1 MNCALSGYPNIS
13 YIFSETVMAITFENA
28 LGVLPGTLQYR
39 TQRAEILAGN
49 IANVDTPNFKAK
61 DLDFETLLD
70 QELDQELGQQLGQEK
85 AQLTMQA
92 SNPRHLT
99 LPGDPRIESA
109 KVNKSV
115 RQPSADGNTVDLAS
129 EQSAFMRNRMEFETS
144 FTFLSM
150 NFTALERAIVGQ

>member
-1 MNCALSGYPNIS
+1 
-13 YIFSETVMAITFENA
+13 MAITFENA
-28 LGVLPGTLQYR
+28 LGVLPDTLQYR

-61 DLDFETLLD
+61 DLDFETLLGR
-70 QELDQELGQQLGQEK
+70 ELGQEPGQAK

-99 LPGDPRIESA
+99 LPGDPQLESA
-109 KVNKSV
+109 TVNKAV
-115 RQPSADGNTVDLAS
+115 KQPSADGNTVDLAS

-144 FTFLSM
+144 FTFLNM

>member
-1 MNCALSGYPNIS
+1 
-13 YIFSETVMAITFENA
+13 MAITFENA

-61 DLDFETLLD
+61 DLDFETLLS
-70 QELDQELGQQLGQEK
+70 QELGQEK
-85 AQLTMQA
+85 ARLTLQA
-92 SNPRHLT
+92 SNPHHLT
-99 LPGDPRIESA
+99 LPGNPHLNA
-109 KVNKSV
+109 ATVNKAV
-115 RQPSADGNTVDLAS
+115 KQPSADGNTVDLAT

-150 NFTALERAIVGQ
+150 NFNALERAIVGQ

>member
-1 MNCALSGYPNIS
+1 
-13 YIFSETVMAITFENA
+13 MAITFENA

-49 IANVDTPNFKAK
+49 IANVDTPDFKAK
-61 DLDFETLLD
+61 DLDFETVLGK
-70 QELDQELGQQLGQEK
+70 ELGNESGKQLGQEK
-85 AQLTMQA
+85 ALLTMQA

-99 LPGDPRIESA
+99 LPGDPQLELA
-109 KVNKSV
+109 TVNKAV
-115 RQPSADGNTVDLAS
+115 KQPSADGNTVDLAT